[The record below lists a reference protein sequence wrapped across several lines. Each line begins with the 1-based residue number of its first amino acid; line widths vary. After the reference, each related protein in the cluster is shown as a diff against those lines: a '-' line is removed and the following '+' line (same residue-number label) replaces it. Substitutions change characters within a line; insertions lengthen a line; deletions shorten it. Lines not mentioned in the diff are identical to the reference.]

1 MVLQLEEETKVNFK
15 KEERRGTMERRKMR
29 KVEFDCNIY
38 DVDLE
43 VRAVVDDDGYID
55 ELTVYAGGVI
65 ITEIIDE
72 TVMEQIREKIKY
84 EASDWVAECTKADNE
99 RMDI

>member
-1 MVLQLEEETKVNFK
+1 
-15 KEERRGTMERRKMR
+15 MR

-43 VRAVVDDDGYID
+43 VRAVIDNDGYVD

-65 ITEIIDE
+65 ITEVLHDK
-72 TVMEQIREKIKY
+72 VMEQIEERIKE
-84 EASDWVAECTKADNE
+84 EASDWTVACTKADNE
-99 RMDI
+99 RKDI